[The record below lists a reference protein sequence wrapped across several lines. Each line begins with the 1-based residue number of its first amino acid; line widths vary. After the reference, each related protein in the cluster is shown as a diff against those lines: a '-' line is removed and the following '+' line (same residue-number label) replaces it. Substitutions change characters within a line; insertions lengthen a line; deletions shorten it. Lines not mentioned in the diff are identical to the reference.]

1 MLSNR
6 PSGIAG
12 YASARPILVT
22 AATLESI
29 VPSNGCHK
37 FDNDIAWEI
46 PWITLTDISR
56 RNSDE
61 WHYVGCAECFK
72 SACTQHHG
80 STRNCYAV
88 DIQFVDHTSLLEA
101 KLFTGAAD
109 ELFAAGGL
117 ERPGGLTPENQSE
130 MLQTLRE
137 MNFSIR
143 LSIKEEEAY
152 GNRPARNQFHVV
164 KIRKQEGSWTG
175 TVKPLLRIPCVLQK
189 CGLPAM
195 LVKEL
200 QVDAADQ
207 VQGPNKMFVDTVE
220 LLVRIGQKKPR
231 NDQQEDEAGLRL
243 TVEAYDHGDTD
254 SPALLLMW
262 VVSIEALL
270 DLAQLLVPNTV
281 LRVIARPVVVA
292 SQIIAWQVLHHSSN
306 VDATAW
312 LERLAWQRADVEQKA
327 AKKRPALEAFCDK
340 TPNTKIKLL
349 TEALQ
354 SPSYTAP

>member
-61 WHYVGCAECFK
+61 WHYVGCAECFE
-72 SACTQHHG
+72 SACAQHHG

-101 KLFTGAAD
+101 KLFTSAAD

-130 MLQTLRE
+130 MLQALRE

-175 TVKPLLRIPCVLQK
+175 TVKPLLRIPCVCK
-189 CGLPAM
+189 N
-195 LVKEL
+195 V
-200 QVDAADQ
+200 V
-207 VQGPNKMFVDTVE
+207 F
-220 LLVRIGQKKPR
+220 
-231 NDQQEDEAGLRL
+231 QQC
-243 TVEAYDHGDTD
+243 
-254 SPALLLMW
+254 W
-262 VVSIEALL
+262 
-270 DLAQLLVPNTV
+270 
-281 LRVIARPVVVA
+281 
-292 SQIIAWQVLHHSSN
+292 
-306 VDATAW
+306 
-312 LERLAWQRADVEQKA
+312 
-327 AKKRPALEAFCDK
+327 
-340 TPNTKIKLL
+340 
-349 TEALQ
+349 
-354 SPSYTAP
+354 